1 MASTSLSTE
10 APETE
15 PVKDE
20 RDTGAHERQTGVDA
34 TGTAPGDG
42 LSLRETFTAF
52 RDYVRPHWREVALA
66 GGLLVGAGV
75 LGLLQPLVVA
85 DLLTAYAQGQEV
97 TPDLLKLVA
106 LVLVAAIALAVGDFL
121 LLRAAERV
129 VLAGRRGLVR
139 HILRLPMG
147 AMRQQAPGDLLSR
160 AAGDTS
166 LLRQIVTQT
175 LIQALTGLVMIIGT
189 LVMMAIV
196 DAVLLAITVGVVVVL
211 GTVVGVIMPR
221 IRRAA
226 LRAQESVGI
235 MGAALERALS
245 AFTTVKASGAE
256 EVEAERVD
264 EAARDAYDE
273 GVVLA
278 RWGSVAGT
286 TAGLA
291 MQAAFLIVL
300 GVGGARVSSGAIS
313 VASLISFLLYV
324 LYLAQPV
331 MSLTDVGT
339 YFQAARAAVQRLAEV
354 TRLPTEPVDPDSSP
368 ALAANGPQP
377 QGTRLPGA
385 TRELAPLVFEDVS
398 FTYPGRTAP
407 ALDGFSLEVPA
418 TGLSALVGPSGA
430 GKTTVLS
437 LIERFY
443 DPDRGRILL
452 DGRDLR
458 DWSLK
463 DLRAGI
469 GYVEQDAPV
478 MAGTLRDNLA
488 YAAPSVG
495 DEELHAV
502 LETTRLQPLLE
513 RLGGDLDAEIQYRG
527 TSLSGGER
535 QRIAIARALL
545 RRPRLLLL
553 DEATS
558 QLDALNEAA
567 LREVV
572 QELSTRTTVLVVAHR
587 LSTVRSASRI
597 AVVQDGGLRA
607 VGTHTELL
615 RDDPLYA
622 ELASHQLLG

>member
-1 MASTSLSTE
+1 MTSTPLSTE
-10 APETE
+10 APETGTITDE
-15 PVKDE
+15 PEAPPDAS
-20 RDTGAHERQTGVDA
+20 GAD
-34 TGTAPGDG
+34 TAPGDG
-42 LSLRETFTAF
+42 LSLRETFLAF
-52 RDYVRPHWREVALA
+52 RGHVRPHWREITVASV
-66 GGLLVGAGV
+66 LLVGAGV
-75 LGLLQPLVVA
+75 LSLLQPLVVE
-85 DLLTAYAQGQEV
+85 DVLTAYAQGNEV
-97 TPDLLKLVA
+97 APDLLKLVA
-106 LVLVAAIALAVGDFL
+106 LVLVAALALAVGNFL

-129 VLAGRRGLVR
+129 VLAGRSGLVR
-139 HILRLPMG
+139 HILRLPMK
-147 AMRQQAPGDLLSR
+147 AMRGQAPGDLLAR

-175 LIQALTGLVMIIGT
+175 LVQALTGVVMIVGT
-189 LVMMAIV
+189 LVMMAVV
-196 DAVLLAITVGVVVVL
+196 DAVLLAVTVGVVVLL
-211 GTVVGVIMPR
+211 GGVVGVILPL

-226 LRAQESVGI
+226 LRAQESVGL

-264 EAARDAYDE
+264 AAARDAYDQ

-286 TAGLA
+286 AAGLA
-291 MQAAFLIVL
+291 MQMAFLVVL
-300 GVGGARVSSGAIS
+300 GVGGARVSGGAIS
-313 VASLISFLLYV
+313 VATLTAFLLYV

-354 TRLPTEPVDPDSSP
+354 TRLPTEPVDRAPSP
-368 ALAANGPQP
+368 LLTTDGCRTSAADL
-377 QGTRLPGA
+377 R
-385 TRELAPLVFEDVS
+385 FEDVA
-398 FTYPGRTAP
+398 FTYPGRNTP
-407 ALDGFSLEVPA
+407 ALDGFSLRIPA
-418 TGLSALVGPSGA
+418 TGLTALVGPSGA
-430 GKTTVLS
+430 GKSTALS

-443 DPDRGRILL
+443 APDRGRVLL

-458 DWSLK
+458 DWDLK

-488 YAAPSVG
+488 YAAPAAT
-495 DEELHAV
+495 DDDLYAA
-502 LETTRLQPLLE
+502 LAATRLLPLLE
-513 RLGGDLDAEIQYRG
+513 RLGGDLDAAIDHHG

-535 QRIAIARALL
+535 QRIAIARALV

-558 QLDALNEAA
+558 QLDAVNEAA

-572 QELSTRTTVLVVAHR
+572 EELSTRTTVVVVAHR
-587 LSTVRSASRI
+587 LSTVRSADRI
-597 AVVQDGGLRA
+597 AVIHDGGLRS
-607 VGTHTELL
+607 VGTHDTLL
-615 RDDPLYA
+615 RDDALYA
-622 ELASHQLLG
+622 ELTSHQLLG